1 MGLSMKTER
10 ELAVSREP
18 RICRELDLRDAQRI
32 SQCPFP
38 EHRNVVHL
46 NAPATEDMRLPAA
59 FSQPRT
65 DAAGSRMSRFFGCV
79 NGIAPKRLQ
88 ADQKFPY
95 LYDQPSQ

>member
-10 ELAVSREP
+10 ELAVS
-18 RICRELDLRDAQRI
+18 RDAQRI

-46 NAPATEDMRLPAA
+46 TPPAMEDMRLPAA